1 MTENPDL
8 DEFERQVD
16 ELKRHPLLRAHIK
29 RGEVHFQELP
39 LAEVDQ
45 LVRSGDAAYYF
56 LMAAAELTRTTLKK
70 ATKDPEA
77 GIVAVRQR
85 KAFALKKRLPTRQ
98 QFDKVA
104 HTAVALRA
112 GDLGRRNRGFAE
124 QLFRD
129 RLKAESIPILMSPPV
144 RQVPGLLIGKRK
156 PDGVYPDPLSG
167 QPPIVYLEIKNVRR
181 VADDIQKR
189 LYEIAEA
196 SLEMKFLYGNLSLQG
211 LGITDT
217 RQVVD
222 ALPQLRASL
231 RAQITATPPVIVV
244 LMLCPAAEAE
254 RYRQP
259 AEAFVDRVFF
269 QEEIEECLAFLKKL
283 ITDRL

>member
-8 DEFERQVD
+8 DEFKRQVE
-16 ELKRHPLLRAHIK
+16 ELRRHPLLKPHITK
-29 RGEVHFQELP
+29 GEVYFQQLQLED
-39 LAEVDQ
+39 VDR
-45 LVRSGDAAYYF
+45 LVRSGDAAHYF
-56 LMAAAELTRTTLKK
+56 LMAAADLTRTTLKK

-77 GIVAVRQR
+77 TIVPAKQR
-85 KAFALKKRLPTRQ
+85 RAFAVKRRLPTRQ
-98 QFDKVA
+98 HFDRVA

-112 GDLGRRNRGFAE
+112 GDLGRRNRGAAE
-124 QLFRD
+124 QLFRE
-129 RLKAESIPILMSPPV
+129 RLKAEGIPILMSPPV

-167 QPPIVYLEIKNVRR
+167 QPPLVYLEIKNVRR

-196 SLEMKFLYGNLSLQG
+196 SLEMKFLYGSLSLKG

-217 RQVVD
+217 RQVVT
-222 ALPQLRASL
+222 ALPELRASL
-231 RAQITATPPVIVV
+231 RAQITATPPAIVV

-254 RYRQP
+254 RYRP
-259 AEAFVDRVFF
+259 AAETFVDRVFF
-269 QEEIEECLAFLKKL
+269 QEEIEDCLAYLRTLLK
-283 ITDRL
+283 